1 MIGSPVAFSIVTST
15 PGSPRT
21 ATPNVDPIQ
30 NGKTMKNKRT
40 PNTEIVP
47 TWRTRTGQWWLYRIP
62 PNDGRHSRQV
72 LHANRRDQ
80 MAYGKANSTPP
91 CGRTRSSSRKRYA
104 MDQISSVS
112 PRIVPRVER
121 QVGTAREL
129 ASATAPPAIP
139 APAVANGIAIIGSI
153 PIALAMFPT
162 AEPAA
167 PAAPISRV
175 AHTADP
181 VEPRVVIQ
189 SAAISAAMAIPFS
202 ITVVLPHGW
211 QAANSTRPNRM
222 QSRGAAK

>member
-21 ATPNVDPIQ
+21 ASPNVDPIR

-104 MDQISSVS
+104 MRSEE
-112 PRIVPRVER
+112 RRVGKE
-121 QVGTAREL
+121 G
-129 ASATAPPAIP
+129 
-139 APAVANGIAIIGSI
+139 
-153 PIALAMFPT
+153 
-162 AEPAA
+162 
-167 PAAPISRV
+167 
-175 AHTADP
+175 
-181 VEPRVVIQ
+181 
-189 SAAISAAMAIPFS
+189 
-202 ITVVLPHGW
+202 
-211 QAANSTRPNRM
+211 
-222 QSRGAAK
+222 RGG

>member
-1 MIGSPVAFSIVTST
+1 
-15 PGSPRT
+15 
-21 ATPNVDPIQ
+21 
-30 NGKTMKNKRT
+30 
-40 PNTEIVP
+40 
-47 TWRTRTGQWWLYRIP
+47 
-62 PNDGRHSRQV
+62 
-72 LHANRRDQ
+72 
-80 MAYGKANSTPP
+80 
-91 CGRTRSSSRKRYA
+91 

-153 PIALAMFPT
+153 PIALAMFPR

-167 PAAPISRV
+167 PAALISRV

-202 ITVVLPHGW
+202 TTVVFAPWLAGGEFDP
-211 QAANSTRPNRM
+211 TEPNAVA
-222 QSRGAAK
+222 RGGEVTVERRQEHAGRRHAERGRDCQP

>member
-72 LHANRRDQ
+72 LHANRRDK

-167 PAAPISRV
+167 PAAPLSRV
-175 AHTADP
+175 AHIADP
-181 VEPRVVIQ
+181 VEPRGGLQ
-189 SAAISAAMAIPFS
+189 SPALRAAAGDAA
-202 ITVVLPHGW
+202 HGHP
-211 QAANSTRPNRM
+211 RPGRRT
-222 QSRGAAK
+222 SWRPV